1 MDTRTGNEQQRQ
13 TNSKGPVIIPPK
25 GTREELIALLQSWR
39 EGDHGWDIEEERAS
53 FEAFKKGIDENR
65 LPGQKLFE

>member
-1 MDTRTGNEQQRQ
+1 MDPKTGNEQRRQ

-25 GTREELIALLQSWR
+25 GTREELIALLRSW
-39 EGDHGWDIEEERAS
+39 EEEDDWDIDDQRAS